1 LERNETRAVLT
12 ELVNERDK
20 TRARIVDLEGQIAVW
35 KDQVDE
41 ANVRCEEIKG
51 QGARQLFLRIEEEKV
66 AWEVQTQERI
76 QNERQ
81 LWEEERIKELDQFVT
96 GKKDAWELQIN
107 NQWQDRLNKEMSE
120 VEQRLMVEWTDRL
133 QRQKVEQESQHLEH
147 VQRTLEH
154 ERSLWETMK
163 ENEINER
170 ILLEKSARKKEMED
184 SNNVNEVQHALS
196 SSLTEEVEKA
206 ANRVYARLEEC
217 GVSFGISNPSLV
229 ESVQSLFDAAAATTT
244 TTSEEEEDDDDV
256 VKERSKRDDIDF
268 MSDDDDSSDDYDVE
282 SEITTKTLTNS
293 TISSD
298 AQRKLI
304 NKSSTRTVPFR
315 SIRKT
320 LSRVTG
326 VHGILKP
333 SSIQLHHQHEQM
345 NRRKRERQQQQ
356 QLSTSVRNDLTVE
369 NMVRKYEHNEDA
381 SSVEEANL
389 SDVVLHPPILSLSSS
404 NNPHNEATTATE
416 TSRMLDNAWD
426 NKYNVN
432 DDEENSAP
440 FSTTWTSDDSS
451 SEGMNIIWD
460 EPPPLPELD

>member
-1 LERNETRAVLT
+1 
-12 ELVNERDK
+12 
-20 TRARIVDLEGQIAVW
+20 
-35 KDQVDE
+35 
-41 ANVRCEEIKG
+41 
-51 QGARQLFLRIEEEKV
+51 
-66 AWEVQTQERI
+66 
-76 QNERQ
+76 

-96 GKKDAWELQIN
+96 SKKDAWEFQIN
-107 NQWQDRLNKEMSE
+107 DQWQDRLNKEMSE
-120 VEQRLMVEWTDRL
+120 VEHRLMVEWMDRL

-163 ENEINER
+163 EDEINER
-170 ILLEKSARKKEMED
+170 ISLEKSAWEKEMAD

-196 SSLTEEVEKA
+196 SSLTEEVERA
-206 ANRVYARLEEC
+206 ANRVYARLEER
-217 GVSFGISNPSLV
+217 GVSFGVSHPSLV
-229 ESVQSLFDAAAATTT
+229 ESVQSLFDTAAATA
-244 TTSEEEEDDDDV
+244 TTSEEEEKEEEDDDDV

-268 MSDDDDSSDDYDVE
+268 MSDDDDDDSSDDYDDE

-304 NKSSTRTVPFR
+304 NKSSTRNVPFR

-345 NRRKRERQQQQ
+345 NRRKQERQQQQ
-356 QLSTSVRNDLTVE
+356 QWSTSVQNDLTVE

-381 SSVEEANL
+381 SSVGEENL
-389 SDVVLHPPILSLSSS
+389 SDVVLDLPVLSSSSS

-426 NKYNVN
+426 NNYNVN
-432 DDEENSAP
+432 DDRENSAP
-440 FSTTWTSDDSS
+440 FSTWTSDYSS
-451 SEGMNIIWD
+451 SEGMNNIWD